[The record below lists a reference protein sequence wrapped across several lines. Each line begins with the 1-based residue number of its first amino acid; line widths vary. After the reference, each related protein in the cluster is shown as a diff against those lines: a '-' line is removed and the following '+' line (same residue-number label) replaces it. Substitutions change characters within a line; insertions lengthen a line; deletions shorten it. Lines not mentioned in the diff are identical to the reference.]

1 MQTIFKNPTARAIA
15 ESVTERDLAALA
27 WAEKLQQQDVADIF
41 FDLLDKVE
49 KNEAGIIGNPVGWA
63 RKTFKF
69 EVWNFKKNQPVL
81 FSSFANPEAAETAV
95 VAEWSVLEHFG
106 RLEESEI
113 PESAFEL
120 LDVEFVAK
128 KYGYC
133 RKTAKSKINQVLQKA
148 EKLKKAGASR
158 AKIIKFCT
166 VENPIF
172 SRQRAPKRPQGGSP
186 K

>member
-27 WAEKLQQQDVADIF
+27 LSERMQKQDVYDIF
-41 FDLLDKVE
+41 FNLLDKVE
-49 KNEAGIIGNPVGWA
+49 KNESGSIVNPVGWG
-63 RKTFKF
+63 RKTLKF
-69 EVWNFKKNQPVL
+69 EVWNFKKNQPVI
-81 FSSFANPEAAETAV
+81 FSSFDDPETAETAMV
-95 VAEWSVLEHFG
+95 EAWSVYEHFG
-106 RLEESEI
+106 RPEESEI
-113 PESAFEL
+113 PETAFEV

-133 RKTAKSKINQVLQKA
+133 HKTAKSKINQVLQKA

-158 AKIIKFCT
+158 GVLIKFCN

-172 SRQRAPKRPQGGSP
+172 ARQRAAKQPQERGA